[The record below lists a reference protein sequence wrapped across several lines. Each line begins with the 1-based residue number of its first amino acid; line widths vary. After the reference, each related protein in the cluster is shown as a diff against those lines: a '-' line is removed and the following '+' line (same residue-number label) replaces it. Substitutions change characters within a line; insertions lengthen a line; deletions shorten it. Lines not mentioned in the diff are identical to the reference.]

1 MKLYE
6 RNCGAAT
13 STPGLSLVKIRYEH
27 LYLTSFS
34 KMRVDLAAEVHACN
48 YIMTVHV
55 LTCNVI
61 FNGYYIDIGSQRVS
75 GTSSAT
81 DRG

>member
-13 STPGLSLVKIRYEH
+13 STLGLSLVKIRYEH
-27 LYLTSFS
+27 FYLTSFS
-34 KMRVDLAAEVHACN
+34 KMRVDLAAEVHVYN

-55 LTCNVI
+55 LAYNVI
-61 FNGYYIDIGSQRVS
+61 FNGFISTYIL
-75 GTSSAT
+75 
-81 DRG
+81 